1 MVTLKWLLCIQVWI
15 LRNIFNV
22 DIVMKTPVRINHK
35 HIFLLKTVLHV
46 AALSLLIVTFY
57 QGFTDQL
64 GADPVKELIHFTGIG
79 AFNLLLISLCISPL
93 AKYFRQGQ
101 LVTLRRP
108 IGLYAFAYATCHFT
122 SYILFE
128 LQLEWSLL
136 ISEIIK
142 RPYITVGFG
151 ALLILIVLSA
161 TSTKSIQK
169 RMGRTWQKTHNW
181 VYLASLLIAL
191 HFIWSV
197 KSDLIQPIIY
207 ALLVLILL
215 AFRKSKF
222 SKPIQSL
229 LKSRAKSKQNKKKL
243 A

>member
-1 MVTLKWLLCIQVWI
+1 MNFVIKKLG
-15 LRNIFNV
+15 
-22 DIVMKTPVRINHK
+22 RINHT
-35 HIFLLKTVLHV
+35 HIFWLKLGLHFT
-46 AALSLLIVTFY
+46 ALSLLIVTFY

-79 AFNLLLISLCISPL
+79 AFNLLLLSLCISPL

-108 IGLYAFAYATCHFT
+108 IGLYGFFYAVCHLT

-128 LQLEWSLL
+128 LQFEWSLL
-136 ISEIIK
+136 VSEIVK
-142 RPYITVGFG
+142 RPYITVGFV
-151 ALLILIVLSA
+151 ALMILSVLSA
-161 TSTKSIQK
+161 TSTKSIQI

-181 VYLASLLIAL
+181 VYLAIVLVAL

-197 KSDLIQPIIY
+197 KSDLTEPVFY
-207 ALLVLILL
+207 GFLVLTLL
-215 AFRKSKF
+215 AFRKTKFEKPFQSIVKKRSKN
-222 SKPIQSL
+222 
-229 LKSRAKSKQNKKKL
+229 KQTKKKL